1 MRRVVN
7 LSTYL
12 KSYGITK
19 EQFMAEVEKDRE
31 FYDIYV
37 DWNKDDTKTIL
48 GPKVLDRLG
57 AVFND
62 DTIAEIEKKEEDS
75 KTDISEVKEGGQVE
89 ISDYMNS
96 PISSQIGNPKSEK
109 VKDSGASTKPKP
121 KKKSKLSITKQFVQ
135 ENGAP
140 GDVCDMK
147 GLRQFLLG
155 AGLCKVEEVALM
167 GDDEVLGA
175 IGKEYFFIPSN
186 DKFFIFK
193 KSVLLEN
200 MGDIYVIDSS
210 DDK

>member
-12 KSYGITK
+12 KSYGITR

-62 DTIAEIEKKEEDS
+62 DTIVEIEKKEDT
-75 KTDISEVKEGGQVE
+75 KTDTSEEKEGEQIEMSG
-89 ISDYMNS
+89 YMNS

-109 VKDSGASTKPKP
+109 AKESGASTKPKP

-140 GDVCDMK
+140 GDVYDMK

-175 IGKEYFFIPSN
+175 IGKEYFFIPSK

>member
-12 KSYGITK
+12 KSYGITR

-62 DTIAEIEKKEEDS
+62 DTIVEIEKKEEDS
-75 KTDISEVKEGGQVE
+75 KTDTSEEKEGEQVE
-89 ISDYMNS
+89 MSDYMNS

-109 VKDSGASTKPKP
+109 AKESGTSTKPKP

-140 GDVCDMK
+140 GAVCDMK

-200 MGDIYVIDSS
+200 MGDIYVIDSN